1 MQGKLDEQ
9 DFELI
14 LSFAANNMNCTNT
27 GKAMYMHYNSIRY
40 RLESI
45 QRKTGLDPRKFYD
58 LVELVKMAKS
68 DLNSCNGGET
78 NGS

>member
-14 LSFAANNMNCTNT
+14 LAYADHNMNLTQT
-27 GKAMYMHYNSIRY
+27 GKVMFMHYNSIRY
-40 RLESI
+40 RFDVVR
-45 QRKTGLDPRKFYD
+45 RKTGLDPQKFYD

>member
-1 MQGKLDEQ
+1 MKGKLNEQ

-45 QRKTGLDPRKFYD
+45 QR
-58 LVELVKMAKS
+58 
-68 DLNSCNGGET
+68 
-78 NGS
+78 